1 MLFPAA
7 FRCLFA
13 DVLVFRDDIILV
25 AGYLDPPV
33 AILQAVFL
41 NGLVTRYL
49 VRFIQQSAACF
60 MLIYT
65 LIRHLLG
72 HTVSGWTSL
81 AVSILALG
89 GIQLLAIGTIGE
101 YMGKIYLETKHHPV
115 FLISDYL
122 TDDDRPP
129 K

>member
-1 MLFPAA
+1 MSHPGQLIIVRAVIALVFDVIPDAVYA
-7 FRCLFA
+7 LEHFVA
-13 DVLVFRDDIILV
+13 DVLVFRDDILLV

-65 LIRHLLG
+65 
-72 HTVSGWTSL
+72 V
-81 AVSILALG
+81 
-89 GIQLLAIGTIGE
+89 Q
-101 YMGKIYLETKHHPV
+101 
-115 FLISDYL
+115 
-122 TDDDRPP
+122 
-129 K
+129 